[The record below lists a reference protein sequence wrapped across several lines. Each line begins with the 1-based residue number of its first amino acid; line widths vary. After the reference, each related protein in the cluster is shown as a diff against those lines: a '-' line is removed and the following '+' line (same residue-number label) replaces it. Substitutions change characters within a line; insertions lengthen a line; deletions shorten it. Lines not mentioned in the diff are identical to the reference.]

1 MIKAAHYQN
10 KIVLIFGPAHALAC
24 CRFPK
29 KSKFQD
35 NFFFLKHLS
44 SYVLLACFL
53 SHLVFLYRYKA
64 SFIWSPSITFPK
76 IGSLFFFLN
85 VLSALRH

>member
-1 MIKAAHYQN
+1 MFFFSVLNERVHMIKAAHYQN
-10 KIVLIFGPAHALAC
+10 KIVLIFGPAHALGC

-35 NFFFLKHLS
+35 NFFFFKHLS

-53 SHLVFLYRYKA
+53 SHLVFYIDIKLL
-64 SFIWSPSITFPK
+64 
-76 IGSLFFFLN
+76 LFGRL
-85 VLSALRH
+85 L